1 MIGPP
6 IANQRAE
13 YAAARPRRMVKLP
26 SRRLPFFKD
35 VVAPPRTIR
44 HNVGAATW
52 GVPEVSGLFA
62 SIAPESAQEFLAVL
76 IGFAVAGL
84 ISTGY
89 QVLTERPASFR
100 LLEQGPRPATFAAI
114 PFLVFAA
121 PFIIM
126 RNTVRGR
133 RIERRRME
141 FVMIATVIAGL
152 WSMMSGTVVMMA
164 FDAIVQ

>member
-1 MIGPP
+1 M
-6 IANQRAE
+6 
-13 YAAARPRRMVKLP
+13 
-26 SRRLPFFKD
+26 
-35 VVAPPRTIR
+35 
-44 HNVGAATW
+44 
-52 GVPEVSGLFA
+52 SGLFA
-62 SIAPESAQEFLAVL
+62 SIPPESAQDFLALL

-89 QVLTERPASFR
+89 QFVTERPASFR
-100 LLEQGPRPATFAAI
+100 LLEQGPHPATFAAI

-133 RIERRRME
+133 RIERRRFE
-141 FVMIATVIAGL
+141 FVMMATVIAGL
-152 WSMMSGTVVMMA
+152 WSLMSGTVVMMA